1 MRKNKFKITLS
12 NQNRNKREIVIRR
25 VNQNNLMEKKFLKN
39 TVISTFLIA
48 SLIAASGLFLFFSSS
63 IGTAMGIPPDL
74 VKGDYLFGRTIGI
87 VDDENAK
94 PLWIIS
100 GIWKTNLSN
109 QTQVGDNSTIFD
121 ASFEMIKTDGTSK
134 HTHTI
139 TNFDLVD
146 TLNQNNH
153 TVFNGTGTI
162 SMPQGSVTE
171 VPLSIQ
177 VINNTLGII
186 NIDSNK
192 IDNHFGNDS
201 LYGIPLEEGE
211 RYKKKS

>member
-1 MRKNKFKITLS
+1 MLIKGKNDSKPICLFDS
-12 NQNRNKREIVIRR
+12 
-25 VNQNNLMEKKFLKN
+25 
-39 TVISTFLIA
+39 
-48 SLIAASGLFLFFSSS
+48 SGLLLFSSNVDV
-63 IGTAMGIPPDL
+63 IMGIPADL

-109 QTQVGDNSTIFD
+109 QTQDTINNNFTVFD
-121 ASFEMIKTDGTSK
+121 TSFEMIKTDGTSK

-146 TLNQNNH
+146 TLNQNNNQ

-162 SMPQGSVTE
+162 SMPQGPVTE
-171 VPLSIQ
+171 VPISIQ
-177 VINNTLGII
+177 VMNNTRY
-186 NIDSNK
+186 NK
-192 IDNHFGNDS
+192 HR
-201 LYGIPLEEGE
+201 L
-211 RYKKKS
+211 K

>member
-1 MRKNKFKITLS
+1 MLIKGKNDSKPICLFDS
-12 NQNRNKREIVIRR
+12 
-25 VNQNNLMEKKFLKN
+25 
-39 TVISTFLIA
+39 
-48 SLIAASGLFLFFSSS
+48 SGLLLFSSNVDV
-63 IGTAMGIPPDL
+63 IMGIPADL

-109 QTQVGDNSTIFD
+109 QTQDAINNNFTVFD
-121 ASFEMIKTDGTSK
+121 TSFEMIKTDGTSK

-146 TLNQNNH
+146 TLNQNNNQ

-162 SMPQGSVTE
+162 SMPQGPVTE
-171 VPLSIQ
+171 VPISIQ
-177 VINNTLGII
+177 VMNNTLGII

-192 IDNHFGNDS
+192 IDNHFGNDP
-201 LYGIPLEEGE
+201 LYGIPLEESE
-211 RYKKKS
+211 YNEKKHEKK